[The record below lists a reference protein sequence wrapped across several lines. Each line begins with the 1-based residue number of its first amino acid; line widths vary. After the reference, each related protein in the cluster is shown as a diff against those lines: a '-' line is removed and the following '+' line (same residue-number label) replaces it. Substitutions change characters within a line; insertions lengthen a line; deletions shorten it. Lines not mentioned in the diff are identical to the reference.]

1 MTGTCLLWAPLN
13 VLWCTS
19 HCNTSFP
26 DYASRVKWRGA
37 PEVTSRVV
45 FRVTAR
51 RAGVCPLFSLPSTC
65 QCQSQA
71 RRWASK
77 TWNTWQGHVPVL
89 GVCRSNKEVAQTP
102 ECFHLT
108 GRGLPVSFT
117 HIPSGWEGRCI
128 CNILHPRIWMV
139 TCCKRWTYV
148 LKIAAIWFNLHGF
161 LTYVGKRIGLR
172 STALTSRLDCNAA
185 S

>member
-1 MTGTCLLWAPLN
+1 M
-13 VLWCTS
+13 
-19 HCNTSFP
+19 
-26 DYASRVKWRGA
+26 
-37 PEVTSRVV
+37 TSRVV

-128 CNILHPRIWMV
+128 CNIFTPPNMDGN
-139 TCCKRWTYV
+139 V
-148 LKIAAIWFNLHGF
+148 LQKVNLCFKNCSYLVQPSWFFDLCWQ
-161 LTYVGKRIGLR
+161 TDR
-172 STALTSRLDCNAA
+172 SAQYCTN
-185 S
+185 